1 MKRRPRPEWT
11 WAYGKH
17 WPPGELERARS
28 MAIEITTADVKLIDD
43 LARHYEERYLD
54 DYDRMPHGLDRQYRN
69 LARNLYQ
76 RAGAAAV
83 TQASPQGVPLTLAEI
98 TAVEALRDDIQ
109 RYTGL
114 HGGGGRSPM
123 LDKADDLIG
132 RLHFAAGVARAASAL
147 GGITVLHGPGPGT
160 WTAGEDVQAVLPSQA
175 QDGAR

>member
-43 LARHYEERYLD
+43 LARHYEERYLA
-54 DYDRMPHGLDRQYRN
+54 DYDRRPHGLDRQYRN
-69 LARNLYQ
+69 LARDLYQ

-114 HGGGGRSPM
+114 RGGGRSPM

-132 RLHFAAGVARAASAL
+132 RLHFAAGAARAASAL
-147 GGITVLHGPGPGT
+147 GGITVLPGPGT
-160 WTAGEDVQAVLPSQA
+160 WAGGGEPRLQTALPRHA